1 LQRHSIMDVSF
12 DHSDNFST
20 YLDGTR
26 SFPLLD
32 ADEERRQARRL
43 HQLRRSCWTV
53 VLTEPELAQ
62 RFLCLTREELG
73 SAVPESLGAW
83 EAGAPLA
90 EVLATA
96 MLEADPYGT
105 ILERLDVALMSD
117 EGRHAR
123 RLRQVRGDYLRAR
136 NRFMCANLRFVVT
149 VARRYG
155 VHHMDLADRV
165 QEGNLGLL
173 KAIDR
178 FDPELGFRFSTYAAW
193 WIRHTVMRALVNHG
207 RTVRI
212 PSHIHTLFTKAR
224 RASKALRTELGRSP
238 TVVEVGERID
248 APPEKIEAAVKAME
262 LRLVGLD
269 ERTRDDEGGRTM
281 GEGLPDEELEGWADR
296 IGERIDARL
305 ADEALEG
312 LDDRDFDIVVRRF
325 GLRGVEHQSLK
336 SLGEHHHLSRERI
349 RQLQNKALQALHT
362 AIESS
367 QTRAVA

>member
-1 LQRHSIMDVSF
+1 MDSSL
-12 DHSDNFST
+12 DRSDNFAT
-20 YLDGTR
+20 YIDGTR
-26 SFPLLD
+26 AFPLLD
-32 ADEERRQARRL
+32 ADEERRQTRRL

-62 RFLCLTREELG
+62 RFLHLTREELG
-73 SAVPESLGAW
+73 PAVPESLGAW

-90 EVLATA
+90 EVLTTA
-96 MLEADPYGT
+96 MLDADPYGS
-105 ILERLDVALMSD
+105 ILERLDASLIPD
-117 EGRHAR
+117 EGRHAS
-123 RLRQVRGDYLRAR
+123 RLRHVRGEYLRAR

-193 WIRHTVMRALVNHG
+193 WIRHTVIRALVKHG

-212 PSHIHTLFTKAR
+212 PAHIHTLFTKAR
-224 RASKALRTELGRSP
+224 RASKTLHDELGRTP
-238 TVVEVGERID
+238 TLVEVAERID
-248 APPEKIEAAVKAME
+248 ALPAKVDTAVKAME

-269 ERTRDDEGGRTM
+269 DPARGDEEGKAM
-281 GEGLPDEELEGWADR
+281 GEVLADEALDGWADR
-296 IGERIDARL
+296 IGDRIDARL

-312 LDDRDFDIVVRRF
+312 LDDRAFDIVVRRF
-325 GLRGVEHQSLK
+325 GLRGLEPQTLK
-336 SLGEHHHLSRERI
+336 SLGEHHHLSRERV
-349 RQLQNKALQALHT
+349 RQLQSKALQTLHT
-362 AIESS
+362 VLESS
-367 QTRAVA
+367 RSRAVA